1 MTRSGK
7 NIGLYLSG
15 AVYGYIARDAKARG
29 IPVTTWVR
37 EVVLAACPPDVQVR
51 TLALLPQ
58 GKRHAE
64 GEVGED
70 RAPHVPNKVTVKKAM
85 PAEATDALVSARRS
99 EVLAL
104 AARGCGE
111 NAIATMLRI
120 PYRVVQE
127 IVTAAKP
134 KTRRGSRQ

>member
-15 AVYGYIARDAKARG
+15 AVYGHIAQDAKARG

-37 EVVLAACPPDVQVR
+37 DVVLASCPPDVQVR
-51 TLALLPQ
+51 TLTLLSQ
-58 GKRHAE
+58 GKSHAKGEAGE
-64 GEVGED
+64 GH
-70 RAPHVPNKVTVKKAM
+70 APHVPRKVTVKKAP
-85 PAEATDALVSARRS
+85 PAEAYDAIASARRS

-127 IVTAAKP
+127 IITAAKP